1 MVGRD
6 GGPWYRLLWVLEFQK
21 QTPSPP
27 GLQDPGIRVCSFP
40 SSANGF
46 AWNIVQLM
54 RYLLSPS
61 NVAVLT
67 GLLCEALWHYQY
79 CSFISCQWCVL
90 SVVLTASFNFIKV
103 KLSHRK
109 FLNTLLMPAWI
120 ITKSGNDFLAKFSAH
135 FIQMDGVNSPTPC
148 SNSVWYG

>member
-6 GGPWYRLLWVLEFQK
+6 GEPCYRLPWVLEFQK
-21 QTPSPP
+21 QIPST
-27 GLQDPGIRVCSFP
+27 GLQDSGIRVYSFP

-61 NVAVLT
+61 NATVLT
-67 GLLCEALWHYQY
+67 GLLCEALWHHQY

-109 FLNTLLMPAWI
+109 FLNTSDARLDYYKKRRW
-120 ITKSGNDFLAKFSAH
+120 FLGE
-135 FIQMDGVNSPTPC
+135 I
-148 SNSVWYG
+148 